1 MLSLIGLGFNLNFHS
16 LVMELYLGTT
26 CFGSRFI
33 LDGSMDLDIDNYVLS
48 KLLFIDD
55 YFYKYI

>member
-1 MLSLIGLGFNLNFHS
+1 
-16 LVMELYLGTT
+16 MELYLGTT

-48 KLLFIDD
+48 KLLFVDD